1 MQVLLK
7 MNPGLEMW
15 FGEPDLTDW
24 EWEDDEDWP
33 EEGWSFFVLVRR
45 YRRSD
50 FLVQILYG
58 PVERSDTILEVS

>member
-24 EWEDDEDWP
+24 EWEEDDEDWP

-45 YRRSD
+45 YRRPD
-50 FLVQILYG
+50 FLVAIA
-58 PVERSDTILEVS
+58 